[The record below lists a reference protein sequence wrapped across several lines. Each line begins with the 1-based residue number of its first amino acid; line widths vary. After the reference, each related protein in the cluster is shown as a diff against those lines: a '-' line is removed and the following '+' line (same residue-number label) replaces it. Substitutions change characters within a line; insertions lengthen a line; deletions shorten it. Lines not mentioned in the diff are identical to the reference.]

1 MSDGLQ
7 YGLSS
12 ETRRRGGLGKGIQTG
27 HWEEGGGMSLT
38 LFSECLVEFKGPMTQ
53 DSSQKT

>member
-1 MSDGLQ
+1 MNDELQ

-12 ETRRRGGLGKGIQTG
+12 ETRRRDGKGSQTG
-27 HWEEGGGMSLT
+27 HWEEGRGMSLA
-38 LFSECLVEFKGPMTQ
+38 LFSECPVEFKGPMTQ